1 MLPQIDRHDHFYI
14 QHVPPE
20 LQPYL
25 HKVVERKKKEDYLE
39 AQSIASKF
47 SDDEIAEYK
56 RRFKEFDADASG
68 GIDIHELSRLMASI
82 EPDPAK
88 RLSQEKLDEL
98 MDEVGTRELPRA
110 RASLSLLSPLGDEA
124 ERARPRRRS
133 ALAVP
138 LARSTSTAAARSTST
153 SSSSSSTS
161 GGATRTAASAR
172 CVRSRALAITRRARA
187 LSLGGVYIYM

>member
-39 AQSIASKF
+39 AQSIVKF

-110 RASLSLLSPLGDEA
+110 APRSLPLALGDEA

-187 LSLGGVYIYM
+187 SLSGMYIYM